1 MASIIHS
8 QSPTLGR
15 VSKPSYDFAIL
26 ISAGLIAIGIVIAVY
41 GLAMS
46 SGASAN
52 DLALMV
58 AYP

>member
-1 MASIIHS
+1 MASTVQS

-15 VSKPSYDFAIL
+15 VAKTYDFSIL
-26 ISAGLIAIGIVIAVY
+26 ISAGLIIIGIVIAVY

-46 SGASAN
+46 SGVSAN
-52 DLALMV
+52 DLALMT

>member
-1 MASIIHS
+1 MASTVQS

-15 VSKPSYDFAIL
+15 VAKPSYDFPIL
-26 ISAGLIAIGIVIAVY
+26 ISAGLIIIGIVIAVY

-46 SGASAN
+46 SGVSAN
-52 DLALMV
+52 DLALMT